1 MRSTDYIQK
10 KPATSKV
17 RYKHPSSSVC
27 FLCGSGLEQISTDT
41 RDLTNLEEKQ
51 SVSIQVSR
59 CKDASCPN
67 HKKRLKPVSY
77 LQQIVPQSGY
87 GIDVYSKIGDLR
99 IANRCTVAEIHQKI
113 LRDYSHIELT
123 ERHVE
128 NMVNTL
134 LLCIAQ
140 SGKNASYLKS
150 YFAKRSQQQ
159 LQLTIDGVQPEQG
172 HSILYIVR
180 EAVSG
185 KILFAHYSTHSD
197 AKSLEKEIIAPLQTV
212 LEEAELEVAGWTAD
226 KELAISKAVLA
237 VYPDTPFQ
245 HCQAHFLAAMKKPL
259 THSDTELG
267 KAVKKTLVNFDR
279 LNGK

>member
-1 MRSTDYIQK
+1 MRRTDYIQK
-10 KPATSKV
+10 KPATRKV
-17 RYKHPSSSVC
+17 RYNHAPYNSC
-27 FLCGSGLEQISTDT
+27 FVCGSNLEQISTDN
-41 RDLTNLEEKQ
+41 RNLTNLEEKQ

-59 CKDASCPN
+59 CKNEECTN
-67 HKKRLKPVSY
+67 HKKRLKPLTY

-99 IANRCTVAEIHQKI
+99 ISSRCTVTEIHQKI
-113 LRDYSHIELT
+113 LRDYPHIELT

-150 YFAKRSQQQ
+150 YFAKRSQKQ

-180 EAVSG
+180 EVVSG
-185 KILFAHYSTHSD
+185 KILFAHYSTYSD
-197 AKSLEKEIIAPLQTV
+197 AKSLEKEIIAPLKSV
-212 LEEAELEVAGWTAD
+212 LEQADLEVAGWTAD

-237 VYPDTPFQ
+237 VYKDTPFQ
-245 HCQAHFLAAMKKPL
+245 HCQAHFLGAMKKPL
-259 THSDTELG
+259 THSDTQLG
-267 KAVKKTLVNFDR
+267 KTVKKTLVNCDL
-279 LNGK
+279 LNAR